1 AHPAPVGGPSGAA
14 QPLLRYALW
23 ATAAMIAVSGAVAA
37 LISAV
42 SGFLVMRYARPRG
55 QWGTLEPPDGVAEEV
70 AFLSAEDNMR
80 ISGWFLPGPSS
91 ERGPAVV
98 MCHGIWTGRR
108 ECLPLAL
115 LFRDAGYSVLCFDFR
130 AHGLSDGRYTS
141 VGLLETNDVI
151 GAVQYLKQRAEI
163 DPRRIGVIG

>member
-1 AHPAPVGGPSGAA
+1 MRKKARWFASCFYRSDLMAVDSRRAHPAPVGGPSGAA

-70 AFLSAEDNMR
+70 AFLSAEDN
-80 ISGWFLPGPSS
+80 
-91 ERGPAVV
+91 
-98 MCHGIWTGRR
+98 
-108 ECLPLAL
+108 
-115 LFRDAGYSVLCFDFR
+115 
-130 AHGLSDGRYTS
+130 
-141 VGLLETNDVI
+141 
-151 GAVQYLKQRAEI
+151 
-163 DPRRIGVIG
+163 